1 MDDLGEIR
9 DSKVVSAL
17 GLEDGTAVKV
27 GVGVLRIDVY
37 CLRIVRNSQ
46 VDIVF
51 GSVGGAAVVVCIGV
65 ARVDF
70 DRLAII
76 FNRPVD
82 LVVGAISD
90 AAIVIVIGVSGSN
103 RHLNAAED
111 LSRLPYCN
119 RTSLVW
125 GTSLELHS

>member
-27 GVGVLRIDVY
+27 GVGVLRIDVD
-37 CLRIVRNSQ
+37 CLGIVRNSA

-65 ARVDF
+65 ARFDF

-76 FNRPVD
+76 CRSPGRFGWLAR
-82 LVVGAISD
+82 
-90 AAIVIVIGVSGSN
+90 
-103 RHLNAAED
+103 
-111 LSRLPYCN
+111 
-119 RTSLVW
+119 
-125 GTSLELHS
+125 